1 MWRRPNKTHE
11 MSMNT
16 ILDRQVR
23 KWLMRCI
30 YDDCFP
36 LLFRPTEE
44 NTVRENFLSQ
54 IKPNKDHNL
63 PQNQSFYR

>member
-36 LLFRPTEE
+36 LLFRPAEE
-44 NTVRENFLSQ
+44 NTVRENFYP
-54 IKPNKDHNL
+54 K
-63 PQNQSFYR
+63 